1 MSEQKELDICKEYR
15 EAKNKS
21 EQIEILAQLNC
32 CDVEEIKEILKK
44 HGYEVPECKKR
55 GPKAG
60 TKKAK
65 PVTAKKVSIKDI
77 PAREIPLNK
86 PEKQTEEVRELE
98 TVFIIPESVRIVLIN
113 EMEAI
118 DAEVKR
124 LSKQY
129 AEIATFLCGTANG

>member
-15 EAKNKS
+15 EAKNKA

-32 CDVEEIKEILKK
+32 CNVEEIKAILKK
-44 HGYEVPECKKR
+44 HGYEVPERKKR
-55 GPKAG
+55 GPKPG
-60 TKKAK
+60 TKKVK
-65 PVTAKKVSIKDI
+65 TVTAKKVPVNDI
-77 PAREIPLNK
+77 PTKEIPLNK